1 MKFFEVSA
9 KNSDGIDDMF
19 YNCIIK
25 LPFFQQFNEDE
36 KNLIEELEKNNKNKI
51 VNQSFLDILK
61 NNNNSNNIPNMNK
74 PVLNVNQ
81 KEKENIDENN
91 YKDFVHENGEKC
103 NC

>member
-9 KNSDGIDDMF
+9 KNSNGIDYMF
-19 YNCIIK
+19 YNCIIQ
-25 LPFFQQFNEDE
+25 LPFFEQFDED
-36 KNLIEELEKNNKNKI
+36 KKKLINELEKNN
-51 VNQSFLDILK
+51 K

-91 YKDFVHENGEKC
+91 YKDFVDENGEKC